1 MQHKDIDWKEL
12 RGAIIV
18 LVICL
23 SVGITILYASIYFQ
37 ERMQREFSRN
47 DARFRSISQRYL
59 AVDEEEKL
67 INEYY
72 PKFIELFKNGIIGK
86 EQRLNWIEVLRTA
99 TRELNLPRLSYQ
111 IESQKPYTP
120 GYTINPGKFKV
131 FSSNMKLE
139 MSLLH
144 EGDLFNIFSELDN
157 EAKGLYSPTMCTLSS
172 TGEITEQRDA
182 SNIKASCE
190 LQWYTIKLAD
200 GTELK
205 I

>member
-1 MQHKDIDWKEL
+1 MQLKDMDWKEL
-12 RGAIIV
+12 RGAI
-18 LVICL
+18 VILAVCL
-23 SVGITILYASIYFQ
+23 SVGISILYLSLYFQ
-37 ERMQREFSRN
+37 ERMQRDFNRN

-72 PKFIELFKNGIIGK
+72 PKFIDLFNHGVIGK

-99 TRELNLPRLSYQ
+99 TRDIKLPRLSYQ

-120 GYTINPGKFKV
+120 GYSISPGKFKV
-131 FSSNMKLE
+131 YSSNMKLE

-144 EGDLFNIFSELDN
+144 EGDLFNIFAELD
-157 EAKGLYSPTMCTLSS
+157 EKARGLYSPTICTLSS
-172 TGEITEQRDA
+172 TGEIMEQRDA
-182 SNIKASCE
+182 ANVKASCE

-200 GTELK
+200 GTEIK